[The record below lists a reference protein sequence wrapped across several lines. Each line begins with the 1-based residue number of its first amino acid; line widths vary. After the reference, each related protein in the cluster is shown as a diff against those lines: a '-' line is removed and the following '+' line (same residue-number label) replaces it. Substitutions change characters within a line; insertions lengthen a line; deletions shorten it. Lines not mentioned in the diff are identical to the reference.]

1 MNAGGGSRSAATFS
15 DYPTRADEESQMID
29 STRMNRRIFVLAA
42 CAAGTAAMVVPAH
55 ADTLDDI
62 RAKGSITIGVGVM
75 GTKPWVY
82 KNEDGSY
89 AGLEYEMM
97 QYAIAKM
104 GIPKFEYVPTEWD
117 SLIPGLK
124 AKRWD
129 IIWSG
134 MTVTE
139 ERRQGAGIDFSRPYY
154 FESDRLAVKG
164 DGPIQSPEDL
174 KDKVIGA
181 VTGTVEEAQARQLL
195 AKGAVKDVKFF
206 GDFATPFLA
215 LENGQIQAYVV
226 DNTTYGEQKKV
237 TPNLRT
243 VGPVLFLAADPKW
256 QDQQEK
262 VPYVFGGDG
271 IGVRKEDTT
280 LLAAL
285 NDALNAMDADGTRQ
299 KILEKYELWDDS
311 LLLKNMMKG

>member
-1 MNAGGGSRSAATFS
+1 MFDQVKLSRRVFLATACVASAAS
-15 DYPTRADEESQMID
+15 MI
-29 STRMNRRIFVLAA
+29 
-42 CAAGTAAMVVPAH
+42 VPAF

-82 KNEDGSY
+82 KNDDGTY
-89 AGLEYEMM
+89 GGMEYEMM

-139 ERRQGAGIDFSRPYY
+139 ERRQGAGIEFTRPYY

-164 DGPIQSPEDL
+164 DGPIQSPDDL

-181 VTGTVEEAQARQLL
+181 ATGTVEEIQARSLL
-195 AKGAVKDVKFF
+195 EKGAVKDVKFF
-206 GDFATPFLA
+206 ADFSTPFLA
-215 LENGQIQAYVV
+215 LENGQIDAYVV
-226 DNTTYGEQKKV
+226 DNTTFGEQKKI
-237 TPNLRT
+237 TPNLRS
-243 VGPVLFLAADPKW
+243 VGPVLYLAVDSKW
-256 QDQQEK
+256 KEQQEK
-262 VPYVFGGDG
+262 VPYIYGGDG
-271 IGVRKEDTT
+271 IGVRKEDTA

-285 NDALNAMDADGTRQ
+285 NEALDAMDADGTRQ
-299 KILEKYELWDDS
+299 KILEKYGLWDDS
-311 LLLKNMMKG
+311 LLLKNMIKS

>member
-1 MNAGGGSRSAATFS
+1 
-15 DYPTRADEESQMID
+15 MID
-29 STRMNRRIFVLAA
+29 QVKLNRRLFLATA
-42 CAAGTAAMVVPAH
+42 CVTTAASLIVPAF

-82 KNEDGSY
+82 KNDDGSY
-89 AGLEYEMM
+89 GGIEYEMM

-104 GIPKFEYVPTEWD
+104 GIPKFEYVATEWD

-139 ERRQGAGIDFSRPYY
+139 ERRQGAGIDFTRPYY

-164 DGPIQSPEDL
+164 DGPIQSAEDL
-174 KDKVIGA
+174 KGKVLGA
-181 VTGTVEEAQARQLL
+181 ATGTVEEIQARSLL
-195 AKGAVKDVKFF
+195 EKGAVKDVKFF
-206 GDFATPFLA
+206 ADFSTPFLA
-215 LENGQIQAYVV
+215 LENGQIDAYVV
-226 DNTTYGEQKKV
+226 DNTTFGEQKKI
-237 TPNLRT
+237 TPNLRS
-243 VGPVLFLAADPKW
+243 VGPVLYLAVDSKW
-256 QDQQEK
+256 KEQQEK
-262 VPYVFGGDG
+262 VPYIYGGDG
-271 IGVRKEDTT
+271 IGVRKEDTA

-285 NDALNAMDADGTRQ
+285 NEALDAMDADGTRQ
-299 KILEKYELWDDS
+299 KILEKYGLWDES
-311 LLLKNMMKG
+311 LLLKNMIKS

>member
-1 MNAGGGSRSAATFS
+1 
-15 DYPTRADEESQMID
+15 MIE
-29 STRMNRRIFVLAA
+29 RIKLNRRIFLTTA
-42 CAAGTAAMVVPAH
+42 CAVAGALSVGPAF

-62 RAKGSITIGVGVM
+62 RTKGSITIGVGVM

-82 KNEDGSY
+82 KNDDGTY
-89 AGLEYEMM
+89 GGMEYEMM

-104 GIPKFEYVPTEWD
+104 GIPKFEYVSTEWD

-139 ERRQGAGIDFSRPYY
+139 ERRQGAGIDFTRPYY

-164 DGPIQSPEDL
+164 DGPIQSPDDL

-181 VTGTVEEAQARQLL
+181 ATGTVEEIQARSLL
-195 AKGAVKDVKFF
+195 AKGAVKDAKFF
-206 GDFATPFLA
+206 ADFTTPFLA
-215 LENGQIQAYVV
+215 LENGQIDAFVV
-226 DNTTYGEQKKV
+226 DNTTYGEQKKI

-243 VGPVLFLAADPKW
+243 VGPVLFLAVDDKW
-256 QDQQEK
+256 KEQQDK
-262 VPYVFGGDG
+262 VPYIYGGDG
-271 IGVRKEDTT
+271 IGVRNEDTS

-299 KILEKYELWDDS
+299 KILEKYGLWDDS
-311 LLLKNMMKG
+311 LSLKNMMKG